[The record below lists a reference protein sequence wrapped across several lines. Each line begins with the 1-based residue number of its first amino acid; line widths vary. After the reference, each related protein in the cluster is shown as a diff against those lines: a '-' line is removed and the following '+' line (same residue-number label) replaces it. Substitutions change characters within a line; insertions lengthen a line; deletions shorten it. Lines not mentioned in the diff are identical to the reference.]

1 MSNLRFALLGT
12 GFWSRFQLA
21 AWQEVPGAK
30 CVAIYN
36 RTLEKAEKLAEDF
49 GIPAVYDNAEVL
61 LARES
66 LDFVDVV
73 TDVDTHA
80 QFVGLAAKHG
90 LPVICQKPM
99 APSLETARQMLQQT
113 RDAGVTL
120 LIHENFRWQ
129 APLRRLKEILD
140 SGHCGTLVRVR
151 IDYAN
156 SFPVFDNQPVL
167 KELKQFILTDI
178 GTHILDVARFLFG
191 EATELYCQTRQMRD
205 DIAGEDVA
213 TVLMRMREG
222 VTVTCNMSYA
232 SRWEFDCFPQTMVAV
247 EGTEGGVSLGKDYE
261 LQLVNDRGSS
271 SERVQ
276 LPHYAWVDPA
286 YELVHTS
293 IVACH
298 QNLLNGLRG
307 MAPAETTGED
317 NLRTL
322 ELVFAAYQSA
332 EKGEVVRFEP

>member
-1 MSNLRFALLGT
+1 MIVSKNR
-12 GFWSRFQLA
+12 
-21 AWQEVPGAK
+21 WQ
-30 CVAIYN
+30 
-36 RTLEKAEKLAEDF
+36 RHAETRK
-49 GIPAVYDNAEVL
+49 
-61 LARES
+61 
-66 LDFVDVV
+66 
-73 TDVDTHA
+73 TDVT
-80 QFVGLAAKHG
+80 GRLCGK
-90 LPVICQKPM
+90 
-99 APSLETARQMLQQT
+99 
-113 RDAGVTL
+113 DAGIL
-120 LIHENFRWQ
+120 LIHDTFSWQ
-129 APLRRLKEILD
+129 LSLRRLMAILD
-140 SGHCGTLVRVR
+140 AGHCGRLVRAR

-247 EGTEGGVSLGKDYE
+247 EGTKGGVSLGKDYE
-261 LQLVNDRGSS
+261 LRLVNDRGSS

-286 YELVHTS
+286 YELVHAS

-298 QNLLNGLRG
+298 
-307 MAPAETTGED
+307 
-317 NLRTL
+317 
-322 ELVFAAYQSA
+322 
-332 EKGEVVRFEP
+332 